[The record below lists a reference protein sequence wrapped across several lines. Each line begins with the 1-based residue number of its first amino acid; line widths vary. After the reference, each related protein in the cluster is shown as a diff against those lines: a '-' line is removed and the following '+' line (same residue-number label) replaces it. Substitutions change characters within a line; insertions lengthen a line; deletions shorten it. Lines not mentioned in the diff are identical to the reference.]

1 MIAQELFMADGTVRG
16 YMRTV
21 YATTAVHSKQE
32 LIDLVTAEKDGA
44 KSDPAGLE
52 G

>member
-16 YMRTV
+16 YVRTV
-21 YATTAVHSKQE
+21 YAKTAVHSKQE